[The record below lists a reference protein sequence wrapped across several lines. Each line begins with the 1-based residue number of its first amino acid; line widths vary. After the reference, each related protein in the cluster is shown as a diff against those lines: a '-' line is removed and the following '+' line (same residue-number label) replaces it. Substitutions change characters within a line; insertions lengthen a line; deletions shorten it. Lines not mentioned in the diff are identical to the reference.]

1 MEPDDCLLTGKQVAY
16 LKFDYVFLVFGL
28 ISLDGGMAS
37 SDCIVELL
45 LGLLLLEYLPLY
57 DVVANLD
64 VQLS

>member
-1 MEPDDCLLTGKQVAY
+1 LTGKQVSY
-16 LKFDYVFLVFGL
+16 LKFDDVFLVFGL

-37 SDCIVELL
+37 SDCIVVLL